1 MSKINQKNIPEHVV
15 VIPDG
20 NRRWARQRGLMPW
33 LGHRAGAKTSEK
45 VAQAA
50 LDLGIPCF
58 SLWVGS
64 WENLTK
70 RPKIEV
76 NFLFELYE
84 QYFKKLAKNKEVH
97 KNQVKINLFGRWKE
111 ILPKNARRAAEE
123 VIRVT
128 KNYRQRY
135 FNLFVAYNGTDEIMA
150 MVESILKKARDK
162 KIKVT
167 PELIR
172 ENLWTSQLPPV
183 DFLIRTGSRGDPHNS
198 TGFMMWHC
206 ANSQLYFTK
215 EFYPDFGYQE
225 FVQAIKEYQKRER
238 RMGK

>member
-1 MSKINQKNIPEHVV
+1 MTKINQKNIPEHVV

-20 NRRWARQRGLMPW
+20 NRRWAQQRGLMPW
-33 LGHRAGAKTSEK
+33 LGHRAGAKTSDK

-50 LDLGIPCF
+50 LDLGIPCLSF
-58 SLWVGS
+58 WLGS
-64 WENLTK
+64 WQNLTK

-76 NFLFELYE
+76 NFLFKLYE
-84 QYFKKLAKNKEVH
+84 QYFKKLAKDKKIH
-97 KNQVKINLFGRWKE
+97 QNQVKINVFGRWQE
-111 ILPKNARRAAEE
+111 ILPKGGLQAVKEA
-123 VIRVT
+123 IRVT

-135 FNLFVAYNGTDEIMA
+135 FNFFIAYNGTDEILA
-150 MVESILKKARDK
+150 MVESILDKAGGK

-167 PELIR
+167 PELIKK
-172 ENLWTSQLPPV
+172 NLWTGQLPPV
-183 DFLIRTGSRGDPHNS
+183 DFLIRTGSQSDPHNS

-215 EFYPDFGYQE
+215 EFYPDFGAEE
-225 FVQAIKEYQKRER
+225 FVKAIKEYQKRER